1 MSSDADTAE
10 SKVQEHAERKRSL
23 PLGPQLAAEAGKAW
37 TAFDPDAQ
45 RTALAGPLSVQIQTV
60 TGCNG
65 RCVMCPMT
73 ERDGRPGA
81 QTMDESLY
89 MRILEQL
96 AGAGTVRIL
105 SPMLQCEPLL
115 DPRLATRVRQARQI
129 LGPQVAIWVT
139 TNGALLTPARAD
151 ELADADVNVVEVSL
165 DAVSQETYSAIRQQL
180 DFAKIVANVE
190 AALARPGRMQVALR
204 FTRQQANAAEE
215 ARFLKEWSGRGAL
228 VVKMGVTNRCGSI
241 SSFSRLTPPGA
252 TSGEYPAESI
262 KRASLRGCLFPFTR
276 LHVLHDGQALFCC
289 EDWREQ
295 RIVGHLGQQPL
306 EEVWNGAALNRLR
319 GLIQAGAAGDFE
331 PCRSCS
337 RRPPTDLPAS
347 TPQSTDGAAKQR

>member
-1 MSSDADTAE
+1 MTSSDADSSE
-10 SKVQEHAERKRSL
+10 RKSQDDGERKRSL
-23 PLGPQLAAEAGKAW
+23 PLGPQLAAEAAKAW
-37 TAFDPDAQ
+37 SAYDPATR

-81 QTMDESLY
+81 LTMDDSLY
-89 MRILEQL
+89 TTILERL

-115 DPRLATRVRQARQI
+115 DARLATRVRQARQM

-139 TNGALLTPARAD
+139 TNGALLTPERALD
-151 ELADADVNVVEVSL
+151 LADAGVDVVEVSL

-180 DFAKIVANVE
+180 DFQKIVANVE
-190 AALARPGRMQVALR
+190 ALLARPGRMRVALR
-204 FTRQQANAAEE
+204 FTRQQANAGEE
-215 ARFLKEWSGRGAL
+215 ARFQKEWSARGAL

-241 SSFSRLTPPGA
+241 SSFQHLARSGAVAPETPP
-252 TSGEYPAESI
+252 THRPWS
-262 KRASLRGCLFPFTR
+262 RGCPFPFTR
-276 LHVLHDGQALFCC
+276 LHILRDGRALFCC

-295 RIVGHLGQQPL
+295 CIIGDLAQQTL
-306 EEVWNGAALNRLR
+306 DQVWNGEAVNRLR
-319 GLIQAGAAGDFE
+319 GLIQSGSAGDFE

-337 RRPPTDLPAS
+337 RHPPD
-347 TPQSTDGAAKQR
+347 